1 MFISVVLPAPFSPRS
16 AWISRSPRSRSIESF
31 ASVPV
36 AKRFVTPRISRTAV
50 LSLIRK
56 AGRPEGRPASN
67 SLTGRRSRDRLELAG
82 LHVLGGLL
90 ELVRQAR
97 RDRTQVPDLGRA
109 DAVVRRVVGEVT
121 CLLPLVLESLDRVA
135 RRVLKVF
142 FGDRKSTRLNSSHRT
157 ISYAVFCLKK

>member
-36 AKRFVTPRISRTAV
+36 AKRLVTRRISRTGV
-50 LSLIRK
+50 SLLIRK
-56 AGRPEGRPASN
+56 SGPTRRPARFD
-67 SLTGRRSRDRLELAG
+67 SLTGSGSRDRLELAG

-97 RDRTQVPDLGRA
+97 RDRAQVPDLGRA

-121 CLLPLVLESLDRVA
+121 GLLPLVLEALDRVA
-135 RRVLKVF
+135 RRVLKVL
-142 FGDRKSTRLNSSHRT
+142 FGTGDD
-157 ISYAVFCLKK
+157 ACLGVGKG

>member
-36 AKRFVTPRISRTAV
+36 AKRLVTPRISRTGV

-67 SLTGRRSRDRLELAG
+67 SLTGSGSRDRLELAG

-90 ELVRQAR
+90 A
-97 RDRTQVPDLGRA
+97 
-109 DAVVRRVVGEVT
+109 
-121 CLLPLVLESLDRVA
+121 LVLEALDRVA
-135 RRVLKVF
+135 RRVLKVL
-142 FGDRKSTRLNSSHRT
+142 FGTGDD
-157 ISYAVFCLKK
+157 ACLGVGKR